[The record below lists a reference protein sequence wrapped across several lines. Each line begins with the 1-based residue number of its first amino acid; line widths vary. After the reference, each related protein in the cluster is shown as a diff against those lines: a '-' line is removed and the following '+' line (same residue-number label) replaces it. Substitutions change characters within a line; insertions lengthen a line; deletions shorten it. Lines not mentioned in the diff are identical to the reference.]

1 MSKIIYSDMNG
12 LLNPQHDQYWDS
24 PISRREVQEAVNQ
37 LAINDNRLSMQ
48 NDTSNLVLNMLCEK
62 LKLTREEIDIWVAE
76 KAKVIEKIKAGHA
89 AEQAK
94 ATAESKGE

>member
-1 MSKIIYSDMNG
+1 MAKIIQSDMNG
-12 LLNPQHDQYWDS
+12 LLNPQHDPYWDA

-76 KAKVIEKIKAGHA
+76 KAAVLKKIKEGHA

-94 ATAESKGE
+94 ANLVKP